1 MFTFG
6 LTCFACEYKNI
17 CSIII
22 CSTLCL
28 LSFFLC
34 SSGFFCVSA
43 EEDRKKIYRKEKTLI
58 FKTRRIRLDF
68 LACICSILSHVNMKE
83 GKKIREIDDFVIAKY
98 EWKYNAIR
106 NENI

>member
-28 LSFFLC
+28 LSFFLFV
-34 SSGFFCVSA
+34 GFFLCF
-43 EEDRKKIYRKEKTLI
+43 RRRRQKKIYRKEKTLI

-98 EWKYNAIR
+98 EKNG
-106 NENI
+106 NIMQ

>member
-1 MFTFG
+1 MQYVMS
-6 LTCFACEYKNI
+6 LV
-17 CSIII
+17 
-22 CSTLCL
+22 
-28 LSFFLC
+28 FFFVRRVF
-34 SSGFFCVSA
+34 FFCVSA

-98 EWKYNAIR
+98 EKNG
-106 NENI
+106 NIMQ